1 MSLPISLQRC
11 WRGKRFNSYNR
22 ILRDQFNARV
32 YKIGLRLDFTCPNRD
47 GKVAVGGCIYC
58 NNASHTPQDYQPRT
72 SVTAQLERGALA
84 VQRRHRAEKFIA
96 YFQSYTNTYD
106 SVSKLESLY
115 REALKFPGVVGMSI
129 ATRPDCLGDDV
140 LELLENLSSE
150 TYLWLEIGLESMYD
164 HTLAWV
170 NRGHGLADYL
180 DAVARAKARRLRVC
194 THLILGFP
202 GESRADILATPAL
215 FNRLGIDG
223 VKLHNLHVIKNT
235 PLEKF
240 YRLGQV
246 PLFSRDEYVSLTIDF
261 LERLDPN
268 IVVHRLSGETYRAI
282 TVAPDWSIDKIGVH
296 NAIFHAMEERDTWQG
311 KLVSRDHAAP
321 APACAEGARP

>member
-1 MSLPISLQRC
+1 
-11 WRGKRFNSYNR
+11 
-22 ILRDQFNARV
+22 
-32 YKIGLRLDFTCPNRD
+32 
-47 GKVAVGGCIYC
+47 
-58 NNASHTPQDYQPRT
+58 
-72 SVTAQLERGALA
+72 VTAQLERGALA

-115 REALKFPGVVGMSI
+115 REALEFPGVVGMSI

-246 PLFSRDEYVSLTIDF
+246 PLFSRDEYVSLTVDF

-268 IVVHRLSGETYRAI
+268 IVMHRLSGETYRAI

-311 KLVSRDHAAP
+311 KLVSRDHAAV